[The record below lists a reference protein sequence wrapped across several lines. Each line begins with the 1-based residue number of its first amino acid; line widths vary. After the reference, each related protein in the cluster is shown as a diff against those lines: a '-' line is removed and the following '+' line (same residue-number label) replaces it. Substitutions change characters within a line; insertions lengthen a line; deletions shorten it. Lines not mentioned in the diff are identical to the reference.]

1 MRNDRAVDRETPT
14 RLVSSR
20 TGGLSVGERE
30 GILTTAGGPALRVL
44 HVGKFYPPARGGM
57 ERMLQVL
64 AEDEHRAVDTEV
76 LVANV
81 RPRTTREVC
90 GNVPVTR
97 VASFGS
103 VGTVGVC
110 PTFPLWLRR
119 LAGDVVVLH
128 EPNPLAFASYLL
140 ARPRGKLVVW
150 FHSQL
155 ILHRWYYF
163 MYQPLARLALRRAE
177 RVIVSSPA
185 LAAQAPELQ
194 AIRGKCEVIPFGIDP
209 SPWTPTGAVRQQA
222 DELRRRHGTP
232 LLLFIGRMVPYKGVD
247 VLLRALVGLTG
258 TTLLVGRGPLLEEMR
273 ALAGELGLADR
284 VVFVEELDDAQ
295 MAAAYHA
302 CDVFVLPSVGT
313 NETFGIVQLEAMACG
328 KPVVSTQLPTGVPWV
343 NRHGESGLVVPPG
356 DVAALHDALDRL
368 LGDRALRTRLGEQG
382 RRRVLSEFTVERM
395 VGRTVALYQEV
406 AGPPGAR
413 TGKPRREPAAKR
425 LLDALLAGT
434 GLLLSSPLWLLFA
447 LAIKLDDGGPVFY
460 AQDRVGRDG
469 RRFKSRKFRSM
480 VPDADRRFGPLQAA
494 HVDPRVT
501 RVGRI
506 LRGTA
511 LDELPQLW
519 NIFVGDMSF
528 VGPRALMPQE
538 IERSATGEPVPIEE
552 IEGYEA
558 RHQVRPGLTG
568 IAQVYADRDIPRR
581 QKFKYDVLYIRKQS
595 FGLDLRLIALSFW
608 ITFRGKWEHRG
619 GRKF

>member
-1 MRNDRAVDRETPT
+1 V
-14 RLVSSR
+14 
-20 TGGLSVGERE
+20 
-30 GILTTAGGPALRVL
+30 RVL

-57 ERMLQVL
+57 ERMLQAL
-64 AEDEHRAVDTEV
+64 AEGERGEVETAV

-81 RPRTTREVC
+81 RPRTEQEVR
-90 GNVPVTR
+90 GGVLVTR
-97 VASFGS
+97 VASLGF

-163 MYQPLARLALRRAE
+163 MYRPLARLALQRAE
-177 RVIVSSPA
+177 RVIVSSPT

-194 AIRGKCEVIPFGIDP
+194 PIQGKCVVIPYGID
-209 SPWTPTGAVRQQA
+209 SGPWAPTDTVLQQVA
-222 DELRRRHGTP
+222 ELRRRHRSP
-232 LLLFIGRMVPYKGVD
+232 LVLFVGRMVPYKGVD
-247 VLLRALVGLTG
+247 VLLRALVGLPA
-258 TTLLVGRGPLLEEMR
+258 TTLLVGSGPLLEEMR
-273 ALAGELGLADR
+273 ALARELGLGDR
-284 VVFVEELDDAQ
+284 AVFLEDVDDDQ
-295 MAAAYHA
+295 MAAVYHA
-302 CDVFVLPSVGT
+302 CDLFVLPSVGR
-313 NETFGIVQLEAMACG
+313 NEAFGIVQLEAMACG

-356 DVAALHDALDRL
+356 DVGALHEALGRL
-368 LGDRALRTRLGEQG
+368 LGDPALRARLGEQG
-382 RRRVLSEFTVERM
+382 RRRVQSDFTVERM
-395 VGRTVALYQEV
+395 V
-406 AGPPGAR
+406 AR
-413 TGKPRREPAAKR
+413 TGALYREVVATPSQGPAATRREPAAKR
-425 LLDALLAGT
+425 IFDALLSGAG
-434 GLLLSSPLWLLFA
+434 LILSSPLWLAFT

-460 AQDRVGRDG
+460 AQDRVGRGG

-480 VPDADRRFGPLQAA
+480 VKDADRRFGPLQAQE
-494 HVDPRVT
+494 VDPRVT

-519 NIFVGDMSF
+519 NIFRGDMSF

-538 IERSATGEPVPIEE
+538 IETSATGEPVPIEK

-558 RHQVRPGLTG
+558 RHEVRPGLTG

-581 QKFKYDVLYIRKQS
+581 QKFRYDVLYIRKQS
-595 FGLDLRLIALSFW
+595 FWLDIRLIALSFW

-619 GRKF
+619 RKF